1 MTAGPR
7 DDRARSLNGGVVVE
21 HEDWD
26 VLLPRERNDLITLAP
41 AAQWD
46 VFKTSYRL
54 NSEGMTRALE
64 RLSGDAARVRDQR
77 HVRPVRSGGT
87 GV

>member
-1 MTAGPR
+1 
-7 DDRARSLNGGVVVE
+7 
-21 HEDWD
+21 
-26 VLLPRERNDLITLAP
+26 
-41 AAQWD
+41 
-46 VFKTSYRL
+46 
-54 NSEGMTRALE
+54 MTRALE